1 MGYTHYYKFKKDQET
16 EKQFQQVLDDAKI
29 IMANLPEHSE
39 SAGGY
44 SKDLPLVIR
53 GGDGTGEP
61 VFDLKKGIWLNGDGD
76 KDLDHETFYFE
87 PNVDT
92 DFEFCKTAR
101 KPYDFVVCCLLLSLK
116 KRLNHFSYTS
126 DGKDESDWKPA
137 KDFIKKHIKN

>member
-1 MGYTHYYKFKKDQET
+1 
-16 EKQFQQVLDDAKI
+16 
-29 IMANLPEHSE
+29 MANLPEHSE

-44 SKDLPLVIR
+44 SKEFPLVIR

-61 VFDLKKGIWLNGDGD
+61 VFDLNKGILLNGDGESED
-76 KDLDHETFYFE
+76 DLSHEAFYFD

-92 DFEFCKTAR
+92 DFTFFCKTAR

-116 KRLNHFSYTS
+116 KRLNDFSYTS
-126 DGKDESDWKPA
+126 DGEDESDWKPA